1 MPYLKRLHSLADM
14 RDLIFYNRAR
24 YKHMDAFTHNVLRG
38 PSELT
43 PAERELIASY
53 VSINNSCIYCTGV
66 HVEVAMAFGIE
77 TTKIEA
83 LKNHDYEAYEPKFIP
98 ILQLVKKL
106 TQTPSKVVQ
115 SDIDSI
121 ISVGWKEQTV
131 EDVIAITALFNYF
144 NRMMDGLGIRGSQF
158 LFEEAGVILSKRGY
172 KFPSIVVWFLKKT
185 GWKRE
190 K

>member
-1 MPYLKRLHSLADM
+1 MPYLKRMPAIADM
-14 RDLIFYNRAR
+14 RDLIFYNRGR
-24 YKHMDAFTHNVLRG
+24 YKHMDAFTQNVLRG
-38 PSELT
+38 PSELS
-43 PAERELIASY
+43 PKERELIASY

-66 HVEVAMAFGIE
+66 HVEVAIAFGVE

-83 LKNHDYEAYEPKFIP
+83 LKNHDFVAFEPKFIP
-98 ILQLVKKL
+98 ILHLVKKL

-121 ISVGWKEQTV
+121 TSVGWNEQTV

-158 LFEEAGVILSKRGY
+158 LYEEAGVILSKRGY